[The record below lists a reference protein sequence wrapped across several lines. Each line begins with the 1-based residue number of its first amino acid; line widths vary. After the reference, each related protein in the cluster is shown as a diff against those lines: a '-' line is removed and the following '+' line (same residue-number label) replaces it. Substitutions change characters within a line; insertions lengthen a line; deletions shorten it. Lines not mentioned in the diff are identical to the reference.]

1 MSTALTILFVT
12 ALVGTLV
19 VLALGVVQM
28 ARGSPDGARSNKLMQ
43 YRVLF
48 QAAAVVMFVA
58 ILLLLRG

>member
-48 QAAAVVMFVA
+48 QAAAVVIFVA

>member
-28 ARGSPDGARSNKLMQ
+28 AKGAPDGARSNKLMQ
-43 YRVLF
+43 YRVVF

-58 ILLLLRG
+58 MLMLLKS

>member
-28 ARGSPDGARSNKLMQ
+28 AKGAPDGARSNKLMQ
-43 YRVLF
+43 YRVVF
-48 QAAAVVMFVA
+48 QAAAVVIFVSM
-58 ILLLLRG
+58 LMLLRG

>member
-1 MSTALTILFVT
+1 MSTFLTILLVT

-43 YRVLF
+43 YRVVF
-48 QAAAVVMFVA
+48 QAAAVVIFVSM
-58 ILLLLRG
+58 LLVLKG